1 MVYSRL
7 KKIRMEKGI
16 TQEELSRSSKVGRST
31 ISDIENGRYMC
42 TIDSALRISKAL
54 DTPVEE
60 IFYLDA

>member
-1 MVYSRL
+1 
-7 KKIRMEKGI
+7 MEKGI
-16 TQEELSRSSKVGRST
+16 TQEELSRSSKVGRTT